1 MGAVAGTLVVVFQT
15 GGRRHAQENALVLTA
30 VGIEH
35 ELVGREGAFQLLV
48 DATDAPAAL
57 EHLRHFEQENARGA
71 LPDEREDHLGDGIP
85 GGLAWVGVLLLLY
98 LWEWL
103 DAWGLDWM
111 GAGERDGARVQAGE
125 WWRTLTA
132 LGLHSGVP
140 HLAGNLFFG
149 AIFVGGVSQLAGTG
163 RALLTVLVGGALGN
177 LLAAYVHP
185 LPHVAIGASTAVFA
199 AIGMLS
205 VMQWRRRVRL
215 RQSAFKRWTPLVVG
229 VILLGYLGFSGGRTD
244 VLAHITGFAVGALL
258 GALPLPPPESALA
271 GRGVQ
276 WLSGLAALGL
286 FAFAWWTAFATP

>member
-1 MGAVAGTLVVVFQT
+1 VGAVAGPLVVVFQT
-15 GGRRHAQENALVLTA
+15 GGRRHAQEFALVLTA

-57 EHLRHFEQENARGA
+57 EQFRRFEAENAGGVA
-71 LPDEREDHLGDGIP
+71 PDEREDHLGDGIP
-85 GGLAWVGVLLLLY
+85 GGAIWLGTLLLLY

-125 WWRTLTA
+125 WWRALTA

-140 HLAGNLFFG
+140 HLLGNLFFG
-149 AIFVGGVSQLAGTG
+149 AIFVGGVCQLAGTG
-163 RALLTVLVGGALGN
+163 RALLTVLIGGALGN

-215 RQSAFKRWTPLVVG
+215 RQSSFRRWTPLVVG

-244 VLAHITGFAVGALL
+244 VLAHIAGFAVGAAL
-258 GALPLPPPESALA
+258 GALPLPRPDAALA
-271 GRGVQ
+271 GRGAQ
-276 WLSGLAALGL
+276 WLSGLAAFAL
-286 FAFAWWTAFATP
+286 FACAWWTAFATH

>member
-1 MGAVAGTLVVVFQT
+1 VFQT

-30 VGIEH
+30 VGIEY

-48 DATDAPAAL
+48 EANDAPAAL
-57 EHLRHFEQENARGA
+57 EHLRRFEQENARGP

-85 GGLAWVGVLLLLY
+85 GGVLWFGVLLLLY
-98 LWEWL
+98 VWEWL
-103 DAWGLDWM
+103 GAWGLDWM
-111 GAGERDGARVQAGE
+111 GAGQRDAAGVRAGE
-125 WWRTLTA
+125 WWRVITA

-163 RALLTVLVGGALGN
+163 RAFLTVLIGGALGN

-185 LPHVAIGASTAVFA
+185 LPHVSIGASTAVFA

-215 RQSAFKRWTPLVVG
+215 RQTWFRRWTPLVVG
-229 VILLGYLGFSGGRTD
+229 VILLGYLGFSEGRTD
-244 VLAHITGFAVGALL
+244 VLAHITGFALGALL
-258 GALPLPPPESALA
+258 GAIPLPRPDAALA
-271 GRGVQ
+271 GRGAQ
-276 WLSGLAALGL
+276 WLSGLAALAL
-286 FAFAWWTAFATP
+286 FAGAWWLAFAAR